1 MRVYAAPLLSQDA
14 GLHAIIYHGRDS
26 FDCLHYYD
34 QLHPTQ
40 SPTFK
45 LIADLRQQAFDM
57 YLDRVLG
64 SGSRTAS
71 KRVMDRFVA
80 TMQCFT
86 EGALGEH
93 VLVWPVFIAALESC
107 SAEHQD
113 ILERFLRRQHRR
125 NGFGN
130 ILRGLDLLKT
140 IWSRQSNND
149 WPALLPEPQVFI
161 M

>member
-14 GLHAIIYHGRDS
+14 GLHAIIYHAQDS

-45 LIADLRQQAFDM
+45 VLADLRQQAFDI
-57 YLDRVLG
+57 YLDRVLAGG
-64 SGSRTAS
+64 SGTAS
-71 KRVMDRFVA
+71 KRVLDRFIA
-80 TMQCFT
+80 TVQSFT
-86 EGALGEH
+86 EGSLGEN

-107 SAEHQD
+107 TSEHQK
-113 ILERFLRRQHRR
+113 IFENFLRRQHQR

-130 ILRGLDLLKT
+130 ILRALELLKT
-140 IWSRQSNND
+140 IWSRKSNDD
-149 WPALLPEPQVFI
+149 WPALLPEPQVFV